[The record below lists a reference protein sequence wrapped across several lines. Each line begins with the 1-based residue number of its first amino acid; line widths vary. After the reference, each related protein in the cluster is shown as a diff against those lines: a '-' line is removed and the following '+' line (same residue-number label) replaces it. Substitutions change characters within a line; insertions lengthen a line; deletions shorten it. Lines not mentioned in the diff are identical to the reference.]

1 MFHSWLQIYLVDIQI
16 SGSVVH
22 LMVGRICLL
31 NIYDIG
37 EHGFNSCL
45 CLPLPASLLEWRN
58 KFSILQPILKY
69 WPIIVV
75 QTETYR
81 PIYNTTEEQPYI
93 EQAGVFVV
101 KCVRQNICH
110 FHIREI
116 SPVITSTISCCLILS
131 SLHHQ
136 HREDRRYCDLCSVQ
150 LERNNLNDIKSLLI
164 NH

>member
-1 MFHSWLQIYLVDIQI
+1 MKCLRTGYGYLVDIQI

-22 LMVGRICLL
+22 LMVGPISLL

-58 KFSILQPILKY
+58 KFSVLPSILKY

-101 KCVRQNICH
+101 
-110 FHIREI
+110 
-116 SPVITSTISCCLILS
+116 
-131 SLHHQ
+131 
-136 HREDRRYCDLCSVQ
+136 
-150 LERNNLNDIKSLLI
+150 
-164 NH
+164 

>member
-1 MFHSWLQIYLVDIQI
+1 MYLLFGAI
-16 SGSVVH
+16 S
-22 LMVGRICLL
+22 L

-101 KCVRQNICH
+101 KCVRENICH
-110 FHIREI
+110 FHNTEI
-116 SPVITSTISCCLILS
+116 SPVIASLISCCIILPTTTS
-131 SLHHQ
+131 TQ
-136 HREDRRYCDLCSVQ
+136 KILCSVE
-150 LERNNLNDIKSLLI
+150 LERNNLNDIKSLII

>member
-1 MFHSWLQIYLVDIQI
+1 MFCPI
-16 SGSVVH
+16 S
-22 LMVGRICLL
+22 L

-58 KFSILQPILKY
+58 KFSVLHPILKY

-81 PIYNTTEEQPYI
+81 PIYNTTEKQPYI

-101 KCVRQNICH
+101 KCVRENICH
-110 FHIREI
+110 FHNNYVLRF
-116 SPVITSTISCCLILS
+116 VIFHVTMVNTPDSYLS
-131 SLHHQ
+131 L
-136 HREDRRYCDLCSVQ
+136 R
-150 LERNNLNDIKSLLI
+150 I
-164 NH
+164 NAKHG

>member
-1 MFHSWLQIYLVDIQI
+1 MFHSWLQLHLVDIQI

-22 LMVGRICLL
+22 LMVGPISPL

-58 KFSILQPILKY
+58 KFSVLPSILKY

-81 PIYNTTEEQPYI
+81 PIYNTPEEQPYI
-93 EQAGVFVV
+93 EQAV
-101 KCVRQNICH
+101 
-110 FHIREI
+110 
-116 SPVITSTISCCLILS
+116 
-131 SLHHQ
+131 
-136 HREDRRYCDLCSVQ
+136 
-150 LERNNLNDIKSLLI
+150 
-164 NH
+164 